1 MQQLKIHLVLLLEVS
16 LVAYNVYISTLFRD
30 KIVVVIVVVNKAR
43 NLAITNV
50 LF

>member
-1 MQQLKIHLVLLLEVS
+1 MQQLKTHLVLLLGIG
-16 LVAYNVYISTLFRD
+16 LVAYNIYPSALFRD
-30 KIVVVIVVVNKAR
+30 KIVVVTVNKAR